1 MNTGIS
7 FFNSVNSAV
16 CRPLLDWQ
24 LLTPETTFGLLVDK
38 VGGMTFWKQI
48 SQAFLTLS
56 LSLFSTFRFFTLS
69 SFAPHS
75 TIRTPGTGYVSFPW
89 TRHVSA
95 SEGERS
101 RFRFP
106 GLFLLSH
113 FRSSLF
119 PLRFQFFFSF
129 LNPCPRSHDRD
140 RFFRNFAFAKYQGEY
155 NSKFYLILRSGCF
168 VNGCVFTRVYV
179 ICKICEKLRRI
190 HSCWCLLDLSEIRDK
205 KEWVLVRREVLV
217 SGLFFRSRS
226 LETFYLAS
234 ILKIIATCDQATF
247 FFLF

>member
-7 FFNSVNSAV
+7 FFNSVKSAV

-56 LSLFSTFRFFTLS
+56 FSLFSLSDFFSLS

-95 SEGERS
+95 SDGERS
-101 RFRFP
+101 RFRQISVITFP
-106 GLFLLSH
+106 FFLVSVT
-113 FRSSLF
+113 FAVT
-119 PLRFQFFFSF
+119 FF
-129 LNPCPRSHDRD
+129 
-140 RFFRNFAFAKYQGEY
+140 
-155 NSKFYLILRSGCF
+155 
-168 VNGCVFTRVYV
+168 
-179 ICKICEKLRRI
+179 CKIAWSMFQKF
-190 HSCWCLLDLSEIRDK
+190 CLCDLSRWITVNFIYSWDR
-205 KEWVLVRREVLV
+205 
-217 SGLFFRSRS
+217 
-226 LETFYLAS
+226 
-234 ILKIIATCDQATF
+234 AT
-247 FFLF
+247 L